1 MQGNLPLADL
11 KELKRVLEDSPDR
24 LLSADTELMKKIV
37 TMIYAEQDG
46 GVTYVLPGGLEM
58 KIREVAKWH

>member
-1 MQGNLPLADL
+1 MTSI
-11 KELKRVLEDSPDR
+11 LEDSPDR

-46 GVTYVLPGGLEM
+46 GVTYVLTGGLEM